1 MRAVYIAII
10 LGFLRRLMR
19 RVLVPSGGHRDGRR
33 YVLRLYDDVLDRAAE
48 GVAVDFPYI
57 IPDSALGG
65 SNGVMF
71 KVWDYA
77 NHLPGNLD
85 FALVREE
92 GKITDEDV
100 KDIDYCSWKFGY
112 DEASLVA
119 AFGVLG
125 ELREYLE

>member
-10 LGFLRRLMR
+10 LGFFRRLLG
-19 RVLVPSGGHRDGRR
+19 RVLVPSGGHRDGCR
-33 YVLRLYDDVLDRAAE
+33 YVLRLYNDRGE
-48 GVAVDFPYI
+48 RPEDGVAIEYPYI
-57 IPDSALGG
+57 IPDSALDG
-65 SNGVMF
+65 SNGVIA

-77 NHLPGNLD
+77 NKLPGELD
-85 FALVREE
+85 FWLVREE
-92 GKITDEDV
+92 GNITDEDV